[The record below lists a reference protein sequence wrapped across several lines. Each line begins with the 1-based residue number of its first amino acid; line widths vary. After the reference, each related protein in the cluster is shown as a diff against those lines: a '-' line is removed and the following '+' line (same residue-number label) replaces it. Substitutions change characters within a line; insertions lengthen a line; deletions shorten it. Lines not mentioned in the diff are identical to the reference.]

1 MFKVCKLI
9 FEAIVKKQEVDREY
23 INFYLISEL
32 LAEHYELHH
41 SK

>member
-1 MFKVCKLI
+1 
-9 FEAIVKKQEVDREY
+9 VDREY

-41 SK
+41 SKWTDPANFM